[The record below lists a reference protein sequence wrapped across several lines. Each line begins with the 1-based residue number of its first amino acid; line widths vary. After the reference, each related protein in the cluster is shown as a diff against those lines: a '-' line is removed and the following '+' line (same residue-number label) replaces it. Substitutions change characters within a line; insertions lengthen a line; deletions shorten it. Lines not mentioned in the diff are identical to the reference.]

1 MGILVLKFGGSS
13 LATVEKIQAAARR
26 IASLSQHNRCAVVV
40 SAMGDD
46 TDILLDQAASLH
58 PQKHLREYDMLLAT
72 GEQKS
77 MALMA
82 MALQE
87 QHIHARSLT
96 GWQAKIQTTPQY
108 SHARIVHIDTR
119 VIEHCWQN
127 NEVPVIAGFQGV
139 CDHEITTLG
148 RGGSDLTA
156 VALAAALNA
165 DECQIFT
172 DVEGVYSADPRIVP
186 DAVKWDE
193 ITYETMLEL
202 ASVGAQVLHN
212 RAVELA
218 CKMHVNLRVLS
229 SFVEGAGTMVTQHI
243 KKVPTISGIAYQ
255 ATQAVFSIIY
265 THDDVHHHALFALL
279 GRHKVVMSTVHM
291 SCFKAD
297 RALLSFALPMAN
309 VDNMYAALQGLLG
322 QDLESIEH
330 YLHQAQI
337 SVVGVGVQSSDRVFT
352 QVHQWLAE
360 KSLRVRLA
368 TSSES
373 RFSFYVDDNIS
384 KKVIK
389 ELHGLFHL
397 QDFSESS
404 G

>member
-1 MGILVLKFGGSS
+1 MNRLVLKFGGSS
-13 LATVEKIQAAARR
+13 LATIEKIKAAAFCV
-26 IASLSQHNRCAVVV
+26 ALLAQQNRCVVVV
-40 SAMGDD
+40 SAMGDE
-46 TDILLDQAASLH
+46 TDILLEQAVSLR
-58 PQKHLREYDMLLAT
+58 PKNYLREYDMLLAT

-87 QHIHARSLT
+87 RGVAARSLT

-119 VIEHCWQN
+119 VVEQCWQN

-165 DECQIFT
+165 DECLIFT
-172 DVEGVYSADPRIVP
+172 DVDGVYSADPRLVP
-186 DAVKWDE
+186 DAVKWNE
-193 ITYETMLEL
+193 ITYEAMLEL

-218 CKMHVNLRVLS
+218 CKMHVKLRVLS
-229 SFVEGAGTMVTQHI
+229 SFVEGAGTMVTHHI

-255 ATQAVFSIIY
+255 ADQAVLSMMY
-265 THDDVHHHALFALL
+265 ARHNLHSHALL
-279 GRHKVVMSTVHM
+279 GLLHQHKVLMSTVHM
-291 SCFKAD
+291 SNYKNNS
-297 RALLSFALPMAN
+297 ALLSFALPMAN
-309 VDNMYAALQGLLG
+309 AKNIQVSLQEYLG
-322 QDLESIEH
+322 DSLEEIQC

-337 SVVGVGVQSSDRVFT
+337 SVVGVGVQSSDRVFS

-360 KSLRVRLA
+360 HQLSTKLA

-373 RFSFYVDDNIS
+373 RFSFYLDEGVA
-384 KKVIK
+384 KKIVK
-389 ELHGLFHL
+389 DLHALFHL
-397 QDFSESS
+397 QEFL
-404 G
+404 

>member
-1 MGILVLKFGGSS
+1 MGVFVLKFGGSS

-26 IASLSQHNRCAVVV
+26 VASLSQNHRCAVVV

-58 PQKHLREYDMLLAT
+58 PQKHLREVDMLLAT

-82 MALQE
+82 MALKE
-87 QHIHARSLT
+87 QQIHARSLT

-119 VIEHCWQN
+119 VIEQCWQN

-139 CDHEITTLG
+139 CDQEITTLG

-172 DVEGVYSADPRIVP
+172 DVDGVYSADPRIVP

-193 ITYETMLEL
+193 ITYDTMLEL

-218 CKMHVNLRVLS
+218 CKMHVKLRVLS
-229 SFVEGAGTMVTQHI
+229 SFVEGAGTMVSQTI
-243 KKVPTISGIAYQ
+243 KKVSTVSGIAIQ
-255 ATQAVFSIIY
+255 SSQAVFSVLY
-265 THDDVHHHALFALL
+265 TRDESHHYDLL
-279 GRHKVVMSTVHM
+279 AVLDRCKVSMGTVHM
-291 SCFKAD
+291 SRYQPD
-297 RALLSFALPMAN
+297 RAALSFALPMAN
-309 VDNMYAALQGLLG
+309 AEKAELALKALLG
-322 QDLESIEH
+322 SDLESINSQF
-330 YLHQAQI
+330 HQAQI
-337 SVVGVGVQSSDRVFT
+337 SVVGVGVQSSERVFS

-360 KSLRVRLA
+360 NRLHTRLA

-373 RFSFYVDDNIS
+373 RLSFYIDENVGQ
-384 KKVIK
+384 KVVK
-389 ELHGLFHL
+389 DLHALFHL
-397 QDFSESS
+397 QAI
-404 G
+404 

>member
-1 MGILVLKFGGSS
+1 MMGILVLKFGGSS
-13 LATVEKIQAAARR
+13 LATVEKIQAAANRV
-26 IASLSQHNRCAVVV
+26 ASLSQHHRCAVVV

-87 QHIHARSLT
+87 QRVQARSLT

-139 CDHEITTLG
+139 CDQEITTLG

-172 DVEGVYSADPRIVP
+172 DVDGVYSADPRIVP

-218 CKMHVNLRVLS
+218 CKMHVKLRVLS
-229 SFVEGAGTMVTQHI
+229 SFVEGAGTMVSHAI
-243 KKVPTISGIAYQ
+243 KKVSTVSGIAMQ
-255 ATQAVFSIIY
+255 SGQAVFSVIY
-265 THDDVHHHALFALL
+265 ARDDVHHYEVLAVLE
-279 GRHKVVMSTVHM
+279 RCKVSMGTVHM
-291 SCFKAD
+291 SCYQPD

-309 VDNMYAALQGLLG
+309 AEKAELALESLLG
-322 QDLESIEH
+322 VDLEKMECH
-330 YLHQAQI
+330 RHQAQVSI
-337 SVVGVGVQSSDRVFT
+337 VGMGVQSSERVFS
-352 QVHQWLAE
+352 QAHHYLAE
-360 KSLRVRLA
+360 NRLRSRLA

-373 RFSFYVDDNIS
+373 RFSFYIDENIAQ
-384 KKVIK
+384 KVVK
-389 ELHGLFHL
+389 ELHALFHL
-397 QDFSESS
+397 QAI
-404 G
+404 